1 MRDEEHDQAVISRK
15 AQLIEVGVM
24 SPNAIRFHARNMQSF
39 KISPSNFV
47 NQLRCRNDPIH
58 ENKVDKTVLTMQVKV
73 NLLSQVSF
81 SLALLEKKGEYH
93 PAANQISKR
102 SLVRSLPPI
111 YLVWIHQSR
120 RLLELKELT
129 FYHFSSIP
137 PSQKSFRTPIHL
149 KRKNAKDHHLNPPP
163 QQVRATNS
171 SFQPLHHQ
179 ILTVAVLG
187 VKICGQE
194 SYLPPYGQQD
204 CIENESLLF
213 IFEVE
218 FF

>member
-1 MRDEEHDQAVISRK
+1 MSSVIKMRDEEHDQAVIS
-15 AQLIEVGVM
+15 
-24 SPNAIRFHARNMQSF
+24 RNMQSF

-47 NQLRCRNDPIH
+47 NQLRCRNDPLH
-58 ENKVDKTVLTMQVKV
+58 ENKVDKTVTMQVKV

-129 FYHFSSIP
+129 SYHFSSIP

-149 KRKNAKDHHLNPPP
+149 KRKHAKDHHLYPPP
-163 QQVRATNS
+163 
-171 SFQPLHHQ
+171 
-179 ILTVAVLG
+179 
-187 VKICGQE
+187 
-194 SYLPPYGQQD
+194 
-204 CIENESLLF
+204 
-213 IFEVE
+213 
-218 FF
+218 